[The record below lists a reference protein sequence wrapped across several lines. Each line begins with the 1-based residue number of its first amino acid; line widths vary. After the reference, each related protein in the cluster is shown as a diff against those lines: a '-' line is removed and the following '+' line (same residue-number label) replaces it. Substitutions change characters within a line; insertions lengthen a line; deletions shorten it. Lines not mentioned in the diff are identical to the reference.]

1 MQQHRSDIQKSPEI
15 KFALQVYSAFEK
27 RNYVKFFKLI
37 RTTTYLNA
45 CILMRY
51 FIQVRT
57 QALETLVRCFTPP
70 KSISFY
76 PIAEITRSLLFDD
89 EEATIDFMQT
99 YGIGVNKDS
108 TSFLIERSSFIMPDY
123 PYVLERSKIVE
134 QKRQHSVGRFEIL
147 FTYWLPVKEVS

>member
-1 MQQHRSDIQKSPEI
+1 
-15 KFALQVYSAFEK
+15 
-27 RNYVKFFKLI
+27 
-37 RTTTYLNA
+37 
-45 CILMRY
+45 MRY
-51 FIQVRT
+51 FVQVRT

-76 PIAEITRSLLFDD
+76 PIPEITRSLLFDD

-123 PYVLERSKIVE
+123 SYVLERSRIVE
-134 QKRQHSVGRFEIL
+134 QKRQHSVGKFERLLALIC
-147 FTYWLPVKEVS
+147 